1 MFGDVCTAEWLHDQL
16 QVTSSSPGLDD
27 VSGHSGVLVL
37 DCRSVDEYMTCHV
50 TGSLP
55 VTVTSIMLRRLRSG
69 SASVSAVIG
78 GGDASR
84 TMFIERWKSDRIVL
98 YDNIDIYQSSL
109 TSNVDSAST
118 TILSTL
124 LTRLKSDGC
133 RVAYLQGRLTRFPVR
148 HRMLE

>member
-1 MFGDVCTAEWLHDQL
+1 MYGDVCTAEWLHDQL
-16 QVTSSSPGLDD
+16 QVTSSNPGLDD
-27 VSGHSGVLVL
+27 VSGQCGVLVL
-37 DCRSVDEYMTCHV
+37 DCRSVDEYTACHV

-55 VTVTSIMLRRLRSG
+55 VTVTSIMLRRLRNG

-84 TMFIERWKSDRIVL
+84 TMFIERWKSDPIVL
-98 YDNIDIYQSSL
+98 YDNIDSCQSPPTGSVG
-109 TSNVDSAST
+109 SNS

-133 RVAYLQGRLTRFPVR
+133 RVACLQGRSEVKSLR
-148 HRMLE
+148 